1 MFDMKCTNCDWKAN
15 NVAALNMHVQNFHVK
30 TEKHDSQRTFTKNME
45 SSHIDQKIKTEPK
58 FQPPSTKQIK
68 LNPIFPAESK
78 IGNPRTICPV
88 CKQKLQTN
96 KGMKIHMTKSGCDKK
111 PVGGKRPENLIP
123 KTIFSLHQSLTTPT
137 PGQECKNTADTSIRT
152 EKDNVVP
159 SEATPNNTNGVKK
172 KVRIRNDIF
181 VNKSNIPNE
190 NSQQINEIPTR
201 PSENDDANNE
211 IKIVKEVNPTSR
223 PKSKPLTSKNNV
235 FGLQQDNKPQL
246 LEKANYEFNDNEII
260 SDLITI
266 VNNMCQKTDK
276 RITGVEREFK
286 FFLSNRSKIEQLIE
300 NCKNMWDKFQTE
312 FKSDIQEIQNRKVNF
327 NVVEDLIGTFNSLK
341 KHNEG
346 LVKDM
351 IRQARLLEKSER
363 LGLAL
368 SDERNNS
375 LLTSSSSRMA
385 QTMVDNNDVPQEV
398 LGRRDDMMSYIGK

>member
-1 MFDMKCTNCDWKAN
+1 
-15 NVAALNMHVQNFHVK
+15 
-30 TEKHDSQRTFTKNME
+30 
-45 SSHIDQKIKTEPK
+45 
-58 FQPPSTKQIK
+58 
-68 LNPIFPAESK
+68 
-78 IGNPRTICPV
+78 
-88 CKQKLQTN
+88 
-96 KGMKIHMTKSGCDKK
+96 MTKSGCDKK
-111 PVGGKRPENLIP
+111 PIGGKRPENLNP
-123 KTIFSLHQSLTTPT
+123 KTISSLHQSLTTP
-137 PGQECKNTADTSIRT
+137 GQECINTADTSIRT

-159 SEATPNNTNGVKK
+159 SEATPINTNGVKK